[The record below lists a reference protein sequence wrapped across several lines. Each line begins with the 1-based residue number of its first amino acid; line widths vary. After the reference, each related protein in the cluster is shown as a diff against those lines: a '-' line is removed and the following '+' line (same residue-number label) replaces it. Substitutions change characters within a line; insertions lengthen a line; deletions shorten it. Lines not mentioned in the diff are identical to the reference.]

1 MNINNYTIM
10 KTKALLG
17 LSLLFLTLLSGCSSD
32 DDNVNSA
39 LCKTWLLVSYGNES
53 NEVLKEAEGYY
64 YKLSFHPD
72 GSFSGLAYGN
82 GIYGYYTWKDNEI
95 RLDRIMIDKAYWEGS
110 DPDKF
115 FLYHLSDV
123 YTYTVTD
130 KELRLYYSED
140 QYFKFRVY
148 NE

>member
-1 MNINNYTIM
+1 MNINSYTIM

-32 DDNVNSA
+32 DDDVNSA

-53 NEVLKEAEGYY
+53 NEVLKEANGYY
-64 YKLSFHPD
+64 YIMTFQSD
-72 GSFSGLAYGN
+72 WTYTGRVYGN
-82 GIYGYYTWKDNEI
+82 ELYGKYTCKGKTIKIEPGVITQKDV
-95 RLDRIMIDKAYWEGS
+95 DGS

>member
-1 MNINNYTIM
+1 M
-10 KTKALLG
+10 KTKTLLG
-17 LSLLFLTLLSGCSSD
+17 LSLLFLTLMTGCSSD

-72 GSFSGLAYGN
+72 WTLSGLAYGN
-82 GIYGYYTWKDNEI
+82 RMYGYYSWKDNEI
-95 RLDRIMIDKAYWEGS
+95 QISRIMMELKYVIGS

-115 FLYHLSDV
+115 FRQHLRDV
-123 YTYTVTD
+123 YSYTVTD
-130 KELRLYYSED
+130 TELRLYYSED

-148 NE
+148 NGS